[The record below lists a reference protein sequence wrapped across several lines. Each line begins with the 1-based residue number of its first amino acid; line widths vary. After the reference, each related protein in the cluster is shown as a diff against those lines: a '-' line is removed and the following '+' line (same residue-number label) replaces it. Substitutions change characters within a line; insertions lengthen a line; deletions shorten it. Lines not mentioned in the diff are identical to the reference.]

1 MRAGGGTRQRL
12 CEIKQ
17 VSAQAARWHCGRTA
31 SPWAFVNCRRPVTD
45 NTESWA
51 S

>member
-17 VSAQAARWHCGRTA
+17 VSGAGRALALWAYGFAVGVRELPAAGHR
-31 SPWAFVNCRRPVTD
+31 
-45 NTESWA
+45 
-51 S
+51 